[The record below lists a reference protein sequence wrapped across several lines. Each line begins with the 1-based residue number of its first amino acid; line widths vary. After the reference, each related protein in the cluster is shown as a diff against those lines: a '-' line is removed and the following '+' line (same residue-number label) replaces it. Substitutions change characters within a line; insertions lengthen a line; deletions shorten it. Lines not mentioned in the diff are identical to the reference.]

1 MLISDILKKRKF
13 DKDADRLGPDC
24 PFTHWRL
31 FIKRLGKKICKQK
44 FKHFADTAEM
54 RPYSYA
60 INTSEI
66 SLGENVVM
74 RPGCMFFADTV
85 GGYIVVEDG
94 VLFGSG
100 VHIYTNDHAF
110 TDKTKPISEQGYTPS
125 APVVIKKGA
134 WCGANSIIL
143 KGVTIGENSVVAAGA
158 VVTKD
163 VPPYCV
169 VGGVPAKILKE
180 IK

>member
-1 MLISDILKKRKF
+1 MLLSDILKKRKF
-13 DKDADRLGPDC
+13 DKEADRLGPDC

-31 FIKRLGKKICKQK
+31 FIKRLGKNICKQK

-60 INTSEI
+60 VNTSEI

-85 GGYIVVEDG
+85 GGYIVIEDD

-143 KGVTIGENSVVAAGA
+143 KGVTVGENSVVAAGA

-163 VPPYCV
+163 VPSYSV
-169 VGGVPAKILKE
+169 VGGVPAKVLKQL
-180 IK
+180 

>member
-1 MLISDILKKRKF
+1 MIKKVLQKRKF
-13 DKDADRLGPDC
+13 DKQADRIGPDC

-31 FIKRLGKKICKQK
+31 FFKILGKKLCKKK
-44 FKHFADTAEM
+44 FKKFPDSAEM

-60 INTSEI
+60 VNTSEI

-74 RPGCMFFADTV
+74 RPGCMFFADTT
-85 GGYIVVEDG
+85 GGYIDIG
-94 VLFGSG
+94 DDVLFGSG

-110 TDKTKPISEQGYTPS
+110 MDKTKTIMEQGYTPS
-125 APVVIKKGA
+125 APVIIKKGA

-143 KGVTIGENSVVAAGA
+143 KGVTVGENSVIAAGA

-163 VPPYCV
+163 VPPFSV
-169 VGGVPAKILKE
+169 VGGIPARI
-180 IK
+180 IKQL

>member
-1 MLISDILKKRKF
+1 MITAILNKRKF
-13 DKDADRLGPDC
+13 DKTSDRLGPDC

-31 FIKRLGKKICKQK
+31 FIKSLGKKICKVK
-44 FKHFADTAEM
+44 FKRFADTAEM

-60 INTSEI
+60 ICTSQI
-66 SLGENVVM
+66 SIGENVVI
-74 RPGCMFFADTV
+74 RPGCKFFADTV
-85 GGYIVVEDG
+85 GGYIEVGDD

-100 VHIYTNDHAF
+100 VQIYTNDHAF
-110 TDKTKPISEQGYTPS
+110 SDKTKPISEQGYTPS
-125 APVVIKKGA
+125 APVIIKKGA